1 MRRVQLSLCCEFGSY
16 LTPAEI
22 KYSVRN
28 STPCLVIIG
37 DQTTSILLVRCQIS
51 GRFCAAKIYCS
62 YDVKVARTHRSLP
75 QLTVVRLSLWSI
87 WPCEC

>member
-28 STPCLVIIG
+28 STPCPVIIG
-37 DQTTSILLVRCQIS
+37 GQTSILLVRCQIS
-51 GRFCAAKIYCS
+51 GGFCA
-62 YDVKVARTHRSLP
+62 DVKVVRTHHSLP